1 MNAPV
6 PDHSAET
13 AVTRVVTLV
22 WHRTSA
28 IERALLVG
36 VLLAALGVF
45 TSRVDVVLLSL
56 PLLVWAALGVDRRP
70 VVGTSSSLRIDVT
83 RHSSSLDQQTFSY
96 RIAVE
101 PPPHAELVHLR
112 MRSELGEVREMIL
125 VGRAE
130 AVANGEHV
138 IRHSGRQRIIEL
150 SYRVMGV
157 DGAWVSVPSPVEVAE
172 RVVSAPVISL
182 REIPLPFRLTGLTG
196 MHASARPGDGGEFRD
211 LHPYAPGDRLRRI
224 DWKATA
230 RRSQG
235 FGDLY
240 VRRTDAT
247 ADATVML
254 VMDTR
259 DDACE
264 RVEGWSGTFDGDG
277 GLNALDLA
285 REAAASLAVAA
296 VAAGDRVG
304 FIDLAAQNGVVAAG
318 GGKRHLD
325 RVLRCIATT
334 TPAGQRV
341 SRRRAPIVPRGA
353 TIYLMSTFLDDEV
366 VALARL
372 WRASGHRVIA
382 VDVLPALDVQ
392 HTCMRT
398 RAAHHILMAERRHRL
413 AVARAH
419 GCEDFRWQDNSE
431 QASRAVALRALSRAG
446 RRR

>member
-1 MNAPV
+1 MNARVPEHSTDMVANSVLTPV
-6 PDHSAET
+6 
-13 AVTRVVTLV
+13 
-22 WHRTSA
+22 WQRTSA
-28 IERALLVG
+28 IEHALLVG
-36 VLLAALGVF
+36 VLLAALGMF
-45 TSRVDVVLLSL
+45 SSRVDVVLLSL

-70 VVGTSSSLRIDVT
+70 AVGTSGSLRIDVT
-83 RHSSSLDQQTFSY
+83 RQSSSLDQQTFSY
-96 RIAVE
+96 RITVE

-112 MRSELGEVREMIL
+112 LRSELGEVREMIL
-125 VGRAE
+125 AARART
-130 AVANGEHV
+130 VANGEHV
-138 IRHSGRQRIIEL
+138 ICHSGRQRIVEVSCRL
-150 SYRVMGV
+150 SDA
-157 DGAWVSVPSPVEVAE
+157 DGAWVSVPSPSVVAE
-172 RVVSAPVISL
+172 RVVNAPVISL

-254 VMDTR
+254 VMDSR

-304 FIDLAAQNGVVAAG
+304 FIHLAAQNGVVAAG

-325 RVLRCIATT
+325 RVLRCIAST
-334 TPAGQRV
+334 TPAGQRF

-353 TIYLMSTFLDDEV
+353 IIYLMSTFLDDEV
-366 VALARL
+366 VVLARL

-382 VDVLPALDVQ
+382 VDVLPALDLQ
-392 HTCMRT
+392 QTCMRT
-398 RAAHHILMAERRHRL
+398 RAAHHILLAERRHRL
-413 AVARAH
+413 AVLRAH
-419 GCEDFRWQDNSE
+419 GGEGFRWQDDHE
-431 QASRAVALRALSRAG
+431 QTSRAIALRMLARAG